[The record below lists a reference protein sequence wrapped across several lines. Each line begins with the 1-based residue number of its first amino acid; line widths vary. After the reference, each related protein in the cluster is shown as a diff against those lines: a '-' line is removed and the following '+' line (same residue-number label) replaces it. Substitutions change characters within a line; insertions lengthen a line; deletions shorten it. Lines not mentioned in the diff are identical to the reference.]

1 MSNILFVGGAG
12 FIGSHLVHTFVRNA
26 NYRVFV
32 FEPVFAN
39 MSRLA
44 EVADNITVIRG
55 VINDFDLLKCVIE
68 DHKID
73 TIVHLVST
81 LVPGSTYEDFKREF
95 ENVVFPT
102 SRLMELCAE
111 RGVKF
116 IYFSSGGT
124 VYGNS
129 KSGEKFKES
138 DNLSPIS
145 YYGLTKQIIENNILF
160 ECRRGQLNYLI
171 VRPSNPF
178 GKGQSLHG
186 NQGFIAVALG
196 KILSGDPI
204 EVWGYGS
211 NIRDYLYIDDLSDA
225 FYKLMEAGVNND
237 TINIGSGYGYSVN
250 EIINRLQHCIDI
262 PFNVV
267 HKESRS
273 VDVNSMVLDIS
284 KLQTLIDVK
293 HTRLEEGIKLFYK
306 CVKDRINKQ

>member
-1 MSNILFVGGAG
+1 MTNILFIGGAG
-12 FIGSHLVHTFVRNA
+12 FIGSHLIHKFIQDTA
-26 NYRVFV
+26 YHIFV
-32 FEPVFAN
+32 FEPIFAN
-39 MSRLA
+39 INRLV
-44 EVADNITVIRG
+44 ECTDKITIIRG
-55 VINDFDLLKCVIE
+55 SLNDFDLLKCTIE

-81 LVPGSTYEDFKREF
+81 LVPGSTYDDFKREF

-111 RGVKF
+111 KEIKF

-160 ECRRGQLNYLI
+160 ENRRGNLNYLI
-171 VRPSNPF
+171 IRPSNPF
-178 GKGQSLHG
+178 GIGQALHG

-196 KILSGDPI
+196 KILSGEPI
-204 EVWGYGS
+204 EVWGDGS
-211 NIRDYLYIDDLSDA
+211 NVRDYLYVNDLADA
-225 FYKLMEAGVNND
+225 FYKLTKTNVNND
-237 TINIGSGYGYSVN
+237 TINIGSGFGYSVN
-250 EIINRLQHCIDI
+250 DIINRLHHCIDI
-262 PFNVV
+262 PFDVIY
-267 HKESRS
+267 KDSRS

-284 KLQTLIDVK
+284 KLKSLIEVQ
-293 HTRLEEGIKLFYK
+293 HTHLEEGIKVFYLYI
-306 CVKDRINKQ
+306 KDRIKK